1 MLEHSN
7 VEQKF
12 HKAAKGKTERPD
24 VAVILEPTNI
34 QRHVKNVVEQL
45 ENTAPEGYDIPHP
58 EKAWKPSRHRGG
70 ILWRWCRMSPLEIIS
85 RLCDVTET
93 LSAIVKKQ
101 QTIIEQS
108 KIEEAVRVELRQEVE
123 ETDREM
129 DVLEYHMR
137 KYCDTDDLEATEFGK
152 ENAVDD

>member
-1 MLEHSN
+1 MRSE
-7 VEQKF
+7 
-12 HKAAKGKTERPD
+12 
-24 VAVILEPTNI
+24 
-34 QRHVKNVVEQL
+34 
-45 ENTAPEGYDIPHP
+45 
-58 EKAWKPSRHRGG
+58 G
-70 ILWRWCRMSPLEIIS
+70 ILYFFVSIQTTAAARLAAMRSLMTSYRMSPLEIIS
-85 RLCDVTET
+85 RLCDVTEN

-108 KIEEAVRVELRQEVE
+108 KIEEAVRAELRQEVE

-137 KYCDTDDLEATEFGK
+137 KYCDTDDIEATEFGK

>member
-1 MLEHSN
+1 
-7 VEQKF
+7 
-12 HKAAKGKTERPD
+12 
-24 VAVILEPTNI
+24 
-34 QRHVKNVVEQL
+34 
-45 ENTAPEGYDIPHP
+45 
-58 EKAWKPSRHRGG
+58 
-70 ILWRWCRMSPLEIIS
+70 MSPLEIIS
-85 RLCDVTET
+85 RLCDVTEN

-108 KIEEAVRVELRQEVE
+108 KVE

-137 KYCDTDDLEATEFGK
+137 RYCDTDDIEATEFGK

>member
-1 MLEHSN
+1 
-7 VEQKF
+7 
-12 HKAAKGKTERPD
+12 
-24 VAVILEPTNI
+24 
-34 QRHVKNVVEQL
+34 
-45 ENTAPEGYDIPHP
+45 
-58 EKAWKPSRHRGG
+58 
-70 ILWRWCRMSPLEIIS
+70 MSPLEIIS

-101 QTIIEQS
+101 QTI
-108 KIEEAVRVELRQEVE
+108 E